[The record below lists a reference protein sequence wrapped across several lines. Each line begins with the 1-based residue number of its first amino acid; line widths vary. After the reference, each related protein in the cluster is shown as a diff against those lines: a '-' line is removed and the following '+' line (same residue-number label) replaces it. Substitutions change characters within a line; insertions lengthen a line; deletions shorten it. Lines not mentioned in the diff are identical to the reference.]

1 MNSRINLGIGLQKL
15 NASDRFVDAT
25 GLLPGNDFFE
35 CDEMNRRLPSLLFVS
50 ISWLT
55 ATSAG
60 PNEPKLTPE
69 RFASLH
75 ALISPHPGE
84 EKWLEIHWLTNLTEA
99 RHQAEAQ
106 NKPILLWEMD
116 GNPLGC
122 T

>member
-1 MNSRINLGIGLQKL
+1 LESACRSSTHLT
-15 NASDRFVDAT
+15 D
-25 GLLPGNDFFE
+25 LLMRLVCSQGTI
-35 CDEMNRRLPSLLFVS
+35 CSSDEMNRRLLSLLFVS

-75 ALISPHPGE
+75 ALISSHPGE

-99 RHQAEAQ
+99 RHQAETQ